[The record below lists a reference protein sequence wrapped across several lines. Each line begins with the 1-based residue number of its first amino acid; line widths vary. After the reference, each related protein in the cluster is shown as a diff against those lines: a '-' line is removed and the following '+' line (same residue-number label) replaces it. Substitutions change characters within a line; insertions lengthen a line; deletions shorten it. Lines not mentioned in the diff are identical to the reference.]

1 MPSRWDP
8 TTINRLVQS
17 EFHICTLKSYFIDPP
32 SLSSPISGLVVLG
45 GKSTQNDGDAEE
57 KSRGFN
63 NHCKEASGFFSLSQS
78 DGLE

>member
-17 EFHICTLKSYFIDPP
+17 ESHICTLKSYFISPLP
-32 SLSSPISGLVVLG
+32 LSTWLVGGALG
-45 GKSTQNDGDAEE
+45 ESTQNDGDAEE

-63 NHCKEASGFFSLSQS
+63 SNCTTSAFLVPKLSRV
-78 DGLE
+78 LY